1 MTGSQNSTA
10 DASRVGSVCCSFC
23 LKDKDSVAKLV
34 AGLGVYICNECVE
47 LCNLI
52 ITQEPEPSSAPR
64 VRGWDEQPDDA
75 LLANLGR
82 LQAVVSQVD
91 AALHNHVDMLRAR
104 GVSWTRV
111 GEALGVSKQAAW
123 ERFSGED

>member
-1 MTGSQNSTA
+1 
-10 DASRVGSVCCSFC
+10 VCCSFC

-52 ITQEPEPSSAPR
+52 IAQEPESEPESAPR
-64 VRGWDEQPDDA
+64 VGGWDEQPDDA

-82 LQAVVSQVD
+82 LQAVVSQVG

-111 GEALGVSKQAAW
+111 GEALGVSRQAAW

>member
-1 MTGSQNSTA
+1 MTGSQSSTA

-47 LCNLI
+47 LCTLI
-52 ITQEPEPSSAPR
+52 IADAPAAPASK
-64 VRGWDEQPDDA
+64 VGGWDEQPDD
-75 LLANLGR
+75 LGSR
-82 LQAVVSQVD
+82 RQAVVSQVG